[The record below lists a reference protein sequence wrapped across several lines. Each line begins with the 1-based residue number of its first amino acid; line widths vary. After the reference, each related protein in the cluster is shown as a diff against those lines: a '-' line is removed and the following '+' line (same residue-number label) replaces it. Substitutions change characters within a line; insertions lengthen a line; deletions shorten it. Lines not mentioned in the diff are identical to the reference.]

1 MKIKYLGL
9 TFFFLST
16 LLFSNSLVNDFL
28 QLNAE
33 GLYEESHLK
42 LEDSSLAYFDKVRVE
57 SEYREDEEG
66 SRQESVSLRL
76 YPKKFNQYALER
88 ENIEHKQNH
97 LNHGMKRE
105 KLRLQE
111 QNYKLLVDAKFQK
124 KMVDFLEKS
133 IALYQDELSV
143 KEKMMD
149 GKFYVESIFFMKHK
163 IELLKLKE
171 LKERER
177 YKGTLRAIALTFNG
191 KYSIREIAEA
201 VEAYRLIDS
210 ATIIERVEGTDFG
223 AIRQSG
229 IDEKLKKER
238 LALLE
243 EEIKLEEMKGEF
255 SLDFIEA
262 GFKNRENRGNSFS
275 LGVGVDLP
283 LKHTNQVNIMNEK
296 LALIEFNQ
304 KEKVEDEHYARQIEL
319 LLSEAKRL
327 YGYEHGLK
335 ELLSHDTFY
344 KLYSKKEDADPR
356 FILEV
361 QEKNLNLEEELLQVE
376 EKLHQL
382 YIKLL
387 TLTHGF
393 NIAKLNPLVSKEL

>member
-1 MKIKYLGL
+1 
-9 TFFFLST
+9 
-16 LLFSNSLVNDFL
+16 
-28 QLNAE
+28 
-33 GLYEESHLK
+33 
-42 LEDSSLAYFDKVRVE
+42 
-57 SEYREDEEG
+57 
-66 SRQESVSLRL
+66 
-76 YPKKFNQYALER
+76 
-88 ENIEHKQNH
+88 
-97 LNHGMKRE
+97 MKRE

-255 SLDFIEA
+255 GLDFIEA